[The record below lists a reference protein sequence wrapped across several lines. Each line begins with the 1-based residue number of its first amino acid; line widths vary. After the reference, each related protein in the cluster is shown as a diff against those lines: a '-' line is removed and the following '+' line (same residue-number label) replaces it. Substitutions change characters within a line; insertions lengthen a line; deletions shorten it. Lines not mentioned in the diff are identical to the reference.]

1 MSLELCILGS
11 GSGGNCSALRAPSG
25 VMLIDAG
32 LGPRT
37 VARRLDGTGVRLSD
51 VRAICLT
58 HLDSDHF
65 STTWVDTI
73 CRLQIRVFC
82 HNRRL
87 NDLIGV
93 VSSRYPD
100 DPRVEAFRARVTA
113 FGRAE
118 FSPLAGVSLHAI
130 RLAHD
135 RDGSHGF
142 VINGFDARVA
152 YATDLGHVTDQLIER
167 FAEVELDVLALESNY
182 DPHLQH
188 TSARPFFLKQRI
200 MGGRGHL
207 SNEQAFNAIRAIL
220 DRCERARRR
229 LPGHIVLLHRSR
241 QCNCPNLVRELF
253 TQDPRVAQR
262 LTLAEQYQRSEWL
275 RPAEVRPAPGE
286 QLPLAFR

>member
-37 VARRLDGTGVRLSD
+37 VARRLEGTGVHVRD

-58 HLDSDHF
+58 HLDGDHF

-73 CRLQIRVFC
+73 IRLDARVFC
-82 HNRRL
+82 HNRRV
-87 NDLIGV
+87 NDLIDV
-93 VSSRYPD
+93 VSARYPHD
-100 DPRVEAFRARVTA
+100 ARVETFRERLVT

-118 FSPLAGVSLHAI
+118 FSPLEGVSMHAI

-142 VINGFDARVA
+142 VINGFDARVG
-152 YATDLGHVTDQLIER
+152 YATDLGRVTDELIER
-167 FAEVELDVLALESNY
+167 FAQVELDVLALESNY
-182 DPHLQH
+182 DPHMQH
-188 TSARPFFLKQRI
+188 ASPRPYFLKQRI

-207 SNEQAFNAIRAIL
+207 SNEQAFEAIRAIL
-220 DRCERARRR
+220 DSCERARRR
-229 LPGHIVLLHRSR
+229 LPEHIVLLHRSR
-241 QCNCPNLVRELF
+241 QCNCPDLVRRLF
-253 TQDPRVAQR
+253 TQDPRVARR
-262 LTLAEQYQRSEWL
+262 LTLAEQYHRSEWL
-275 RPAEVRPAPGE
+275 RPSDARPARGE
-286 QLPLAFR
+286 QLTLSFG